1 MSLRDTLKAEIA
13 VTGSISVADYMTRC
27 LHDPRFGYYATQPA
41 LGEDGDFITAPLVS
55 QMFGELIGLWAVETW
70 RRLGAPGRFILAE
83 VGPGDGTLIV
93 DALRAAGLSPD
104 FLAAAE
110 LWLVET
116 SEPLMAKQM
125 AALADAPVET
135 RWTPSLADLPDDA
148 PLVLVANE
156 VLDCMPVRQFMR
168 TDHGWAEWRVG
179 LDDRGDLAFGLT
191 PSFETLD
198 APGAAVGSVVE
209 ISEAQ
214 GAFGAETGA
223 RVAAQGGAALVIDYG
238 RAEPGFGDTLQSL
251 LRHDKVE
258 PLAYPGESDLTVH
271 ADFPTV
277 LGAARAA
284 GAETALRTQGA
295 FLRELGVEQR
305 AAALTKS
312 RPDQTLRIARQLDRL
327 IGDDQMGL
335 LFKAASIHSAG
346 LAPPGF
352 EDAA

>member
-13 VTGSISVADYMTRC
+13 VSGPISVADYMTRC

-70 RRLGAPGRFILAE
+70 RRLGAPARFILAE

-93 DALRAAGLSPD
+93 DALRAAGLEPD

-110 LWLVET
+110 LWLVER
-116 SEPLMAKQM
+116 SEPLIAKQM
-125 AALADAPVET
+125 AALAGAAVET
-135 RWTPSLADLPDDA
+135 RWTPDLADLPEDA
-148 PLVLVANE
+148 PLILIANE
-156 VLDCMPVRQFMR
+156 VLDCMPVRQFVR
-168 TDHGWAEWRVG
+168 ADHGWAEWRVG
-179 LDDRGDLAFGLT
+179 LDERGDLAFGLT
-191 PSFETLD
+191 PSLERLQVAD
-198 APGAAVGSVVE
+198 AAVGAVVE
-209 ISEAQ
+209 ISDAQ
-214 GAFGAETGA
+214 AAFGAELGA
-223 RVAAQGGAALVIDYG
+223 RVAAQGGAALLIDYG

-271 ADFPTV
+271 ADFPAV
-277 LGAARAA
+277 LDAARAA
-284 GAETALRTQGA
+284 GAEATLLTQGD
-295 FLRELGVEQR
+295 FLRGLGIEQR

-312 RPDQTLRIARQLDRL
+312 RPDQALRIARQLDRL

-335 LFKAASIHSAG
+335 LFKAACIHSAG
-346 LAPPGF
+346 LIPPGF